1 MFSSIKRLL
10 VSLAALLILCS
21 HASPLTIGQEAGLQ
35 PPSVEL
41 LNPSAGSIEREKF
54 FSLDSLDVPTKRLSE
69 ELLLKALDGEAF
81 YTLVG
86 QLKPVSEGFW
96 GGYFSVDSLD
106 LTEVERVRT
115 AVRAWNESGLFYADV
130 LVYET
135 IQNGQRYASAYVV
148 HVPSLKRL
156 IEDKKEFFGRWGITI
171 DTPPAEVMMAIERSR
186 QPDDRWRGFGLVFG
200 YPEYAIDFFVAAG
213 MHQRTT
219 GEFIERDFRQIPTFS
234 SKTGRFVYAVP
245 KIGRAEQ
252 IDTALKRKAALLL
265 MEYKRMRP
273 TYAEPE
279 KNPVELLRDWMDDGK
294 GSCHPENL
302 LSKLPNKTDA
312 EIDVEIEALEKEK

>member
-1 MFSSIKRLL
+1 MCSSSKRLF
-10 VSLAALLILCS
+10 VRVVAVLILCFPS
-21 HASPLTIGQEAGLQ
+21 LSLNNGQEAGSK
-35 PPSVEL
+35 PPAVAL
-41 LNPSAGSIEREKF
+41 LNTADESVARSEF
-54 FSLDSLDVPTKRLSE
+54 LSLDSLDEPTKQFSE

-96 GGYFSVDSLD
+96 GGYFSVDALD
-106 LTEVERVRT
+106 LTEVERVRK
-115 AVRAWNESGLFYADV
+115 AVRAWNEPDLFYADV

-148 HVPSLKRL
+148 HIPSLKKL
-156 IEDKKEFFGRWGITI
+156 IEDKKEFFGRWGITT

-186 QPDDRWRGFGLVFG
+186 QPDDRWQGFGLVFG

-234 SKTGRFVYAVP
+234 GKTGRFVYAVP
-245 KIGRAEQ
+245 KFGRLEQ
-252 IDTALKRKAALLL
+252 IDTELKRKAALLL
-265 MEYKRMRP
+265 IEYKRIRSQ
-273 TYAEPE
+273 YIEPE
-279 KNPVELLRDWMDDGK
+279 KNPVGLLRDWMDDGN
-294 GSCHPENL
+294 GSCHPKHL
-302 LSKLPNKTDA
+302 LSKLPVKTDA
-312 EIDVEIEALEKEK
+312 EIDAEIEAMEKEK

>member
-1 MFSSIKRLL
+1 MFLSSKWLS
-10 VSLAALLILCS
+10 VSLAVLVTLS
-21 HASPLTIGQEAGLQ
+21 FHPSTLTIGQEVSTQ
-35 PPSVEL
+35 SPSLEL
-41 LNPSAGSIEREKF
+41 LHPTAGAIDRDEF
-54 FSLDSLDVPTKRLSE
+54 FSLDSLDESTKRFSE

-106 LTEVERVRT
+106 LTEVERVRA
-115 AVRAWNESGLFYADV
+115 AVRAWNEPELFFADV

-148 HVPSLKRL
+148 HLPSLKKL
-156 IEDKKEFFGRWGITI
+156 IEDKKEFFGRWGITA
-171 DTPPAEVMMAIERSR
+171 DTSPSEVMMAIERSR

-245 KIGRAEQ
+245 KIGRVEP

-279 KNPVELLRDWMDDGK
+279 KNPVGLLRDWMDNGM
-294 GSCHPENL
+294 GSCHPNHL
-302 LSKLPNKTDA
+302 LSKLPVKSDSEIDA
-312 EIDVEIEALEKEK
+312 EIEAMEKEK

>member
-10 VSLAALLILCS
+10 ISLAALLILCF

-35 PPSVEL
+35 PSSVEL
-41 LNPSAGSIEREKF
+41 LNPNAGAIERGEF
-54 FSLDSLDVPTKRLSE
+54 FSLDSLDESTKRLSE

-106 LTEVERVRT
+106 LTEVERIRT
-115 AVRAWNESGLFYADV
+115 AVRAWNEPDLFYADV

-148 HVPSLKRL
+148 HIPSLKKL
-156 IEDKKEFFGRWGITI
+156 IVDKKEFFGRWGITA
-171 DTPPAEVMMAIERSR
+171 DTPPSEIMMAIERSQ

-245 KIGRAEQ
+245 KIGRVEQ
-252 IDTALKRKAALLL
+252 IDTELKRKATLIL

-273 TYAEPE
+273 QYTEPE
-279 KNPVELLRDWMDDGK
+279 KNPVALLRDWMDDGK
-294 GSCHPENL
+294 GNCHPKNL
-302 LSKLPNKTDA
+302 LSKLPVKSDA
-312 EIDVEIEALEKEK
+312 EIDAEIDAMEKEK